1 LSGWSCPTTS
11 PDSPGGNKSLRFR
24 LLLGATLVA
33 LAPAAA
39 LSCPNGHS
47 ASATTSPALRPHPRA
62 AEIVAYRPHAWRP
75 VSFAV
80 AAPGAAGMVV
90 SIDPVDGTMSMPAQ
104 GSLESSLVVPAEQ
117 DMTPVSMTHR
127 ANGSVR
133 AQLDERWESH
143 AVATTG
149 PDGKLRWTC
158 VEGTKGA
165 SQFMKQPVVRVAPS
179 AAPAPEVK

>member
-1 LSGWSCPTTS
+1 MS
-11 PDSPGGNKSLRFR
+11 PRFR

-39 LSCPNGHS
+39 FSCPNES
-47 ASATTSPALRPHPRA
+47 SRSATASPALHAHPRA

-75 VSFAV
+75 VSFAA

-90 SIDPVDGTMSMPAQ
+90 SIDPVDGAMS
-104 GSLESSLVVPAEQ
+104 VPAPGSFESALIVPVG
-117 DMTPVSMTHR
+117 DDLTPVALTQR
-127 ANGSVR
+127 ADGSVR

-143 AVATTG
+143 AVASMG

-158 VEGTKGA
+158 VDGTQGA
-165 SQFMKQPVVRVAPS
+165 ARFMKQPVVPVVVTRAP
-179 AAPAPEVK
+179 APAPEVK

>member
-1 LSGWSCPTTS
+1 MS
-11 PDSPGGNKSLRFR
+11 PRFR

-39 LSCPNGHS
+39 LSCPNEAHNS
-47 ASATTSPALRPHPRA
+47 AAASPALRPHPRA

-75 VSFAV
+75 VSFAI

-90 SIDPVDGTMSMPAQ
+90 SIDPVDGAMTVPAQ
-104 GSLESSLVVPAEQ
+104 GSLESALVVPVG
-117 DMTPVSMTHR
+117 DDLTPLSVVHR
-127 ANGSVR
+127 ADGSVR

-143 AVATTG
+143 AVASVG

-158 VEGTKGA
+158 VDGTKGA
-165 SQFMKQPVVRVAPS
+165 AQFMKQPVVPVIVSRA

>member
-1 LSGWSCPTTS
+1 MS
-11 PDSPGGNKSLRFR
+11 PRFR

-47 ASATTSPALRPHPRA
+47 AAATPALRPHPRA

-80 AAPGAAGMVV
+80 AAPGAAGLTV
-90 SIDPVDGTMSMPAQ
+90 SIDPVDGAMTVPAQ
-104 GSLESSLVVPAEQ
+104 GSMEASLLAPVEQ
-117 DMTPVSMTHR
+117 DLTPVSTISR

-143 AVATTG
+143 AVASFG

-158 VEGTKGA
+158 VDGAQGA
-165 SQFMKQPVVRVAPS
+165 SRFMKQPLVPVVV
-179 AAPAPEVK
+179 APAPAPTPEVK

>member
-1 LSGWSCPTTS
+1 MS
-11 PDSPGGNKSLRFR
+11 PRFR

-39 LSCPNGHS
+39 LSCPNETS
-47 ASATTSPALRPHPRA
+47 TSATASPALRPHPRA

-75 VSFAV
+75 VSFAI

-90 SIDPVDGTMSMPAQ
+90 SIDPVDGAMTVPAP
-104 GSLESSLVVPAEQ
+104 GSLESSLLAPAEL
-117 DMTPVSMTHR
+117 DLTPVSVSHR
-127 ANGSVR
+127 ADGSVR

-143 AVATTG
+143 AVASVG

-165 SQFMKQPVVRVAPS
+165 SQFMKQPVVPVVTS
-179 AAPAPEVK
+179 AAPVPEVK

>member
-1 LSGWSCPTTS
+1 MS
-11 PDSPGGNKSLRFR
+11 PRFR

-39 LSCPNGHS
+39 LSCPNEAHTT
-47 ASATTSPALRPHPRA
+47 ATASPALRPHPRA

-90 SIDPVDGTMSMPAQ
+90 SIDPVDGAMTVPAP
-104 GSLESSLVVPAEQ
+104 GSLESSLVIPVG
-117 DMTPVSMTHR
+117 DDLTPVSIVHR
-127 ANGSVR
+127 ADGSIR

-143 AVATTG
+143 AVAAFG
-149 PDGKLRWTC
+149 PDGKFRWTC
-158 VEGTKGA
+158 VDGTRGA
-165 SQFMKQPVVRVAPS
+165 AQFMKQPVVPVVTSSAPV
-179 AAPAPEVK
+179 PEVK